1 MPQHRSSTPI
11 PGVSLLGAH
20 NGHEPVAVL
29 AAAVAAACHERPE
42 IMARRVIAALEHAVA
57 NPHLLRPD
65 QRVGRPEDYTR
76 HLLHSDPAGRF
87 TIVSI
92 VWGRGQFS
100 PPHAHYTW
108 CAYAVQENTL
118 EETLYGW
125 DQRASMARL
134 ERTEMRASGHVCFS
148 HAGFDQIHR
157 LGNCGSEPAISIHV
171 YGIERQRVASH
182 VNRQVET
189 THERGFDE

>member
-1 MPQHRSSTPI
+1 MPQHQSSTA
-11 PGVSLLGAH
+11 VLRTSQSGADH
-20 NGHEPVAVL
+20 GHEPVAVL
-29 AAAVAAACHERPE
+29 AAEVAAACRERPE
-42 IMARRVIAALEHAVA
+42 MMARRVVAALEHAVA

-65 QRVGRPEDYTR
+65 QRIAWPDDYAR
-76 HLLHSDPAGRF
+76 HLVHSDPAGRF

-92 VWGRGQFS
+92 AWSPGQFS
-100 PPHAHYTW
+100 PPHAHHTW
-108 CAYAVQENTL
+108 CAYAVQENPL

-125 DQRASMARL
+125 DHGTNLARL
-134 ERTEMRASGHVCFS
+134 ERTELRPSGYACFS

-182 VNRQVET
+182 VNRLVET
-189 THERGFDE
+189 TNETGSGE